1 MLKCIYAPGA
11 WGFEIGMKFCFRK
24 IKEMKRL
31 NLSQHEIFHSV
42 QVMSS
47 KGKRQN
53 LKSREDFQGQ
63 EPPSL
68 LSFPFMTHD
77 THPKQLHP
85 PPPPVGPGEAQ
96 SMLSCRIEMA
106 GAGMQVCATAD
117 CEQASQNPGRQETQ
131 GRSSRNRKQSD
142 FIQEPGGV
150 AGSQENVGWSGRQL
164 LQVLSGSQTRA
175 GMHQRLMR
183 MRVPGRLEDFMGPVS
198 PPTMGRKHLDTEE
211 MEGKCSSP
219 DPWTRTAALEP
230 SASLRKEMG

>member
-1 MLKCIYAPGA
+1 MP
-11 WGFEIGMKFCFRK
+11 
-24 IKEMKRL
+24 
-31 NLSQHEIFHSV
+31 
-42 QVMSS
+42 
-47 KGKRQN
+47 
-53 LKSREDFQGQ
+53 
-63 EPPSL
+63 
-68 LSFPFMTHD
+68 
-77 THPKQLHP
+77 
-85 PPPPVGPGEAQ
+85 
-96 SMLSCRIEMA
+96 SCRIEMA

-150 AGSQENVGWSGRQL
+150 AGSQEKNVGWSGRQL

-183 MRVPGRLEDFMGPVS
+183 MRVPGRLEDFMGPVA

-219 DPWTRTAALEP
+219 DPWTGTAALEP
-230 SASLRKEMG
+230 SASL